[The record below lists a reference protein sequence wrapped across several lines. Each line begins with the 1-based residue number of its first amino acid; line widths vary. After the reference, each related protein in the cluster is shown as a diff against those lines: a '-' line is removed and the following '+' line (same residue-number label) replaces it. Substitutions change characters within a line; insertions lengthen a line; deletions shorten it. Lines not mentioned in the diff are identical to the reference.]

1 MSTDQPTAPEGDEP
15 HEPTQEEMVAAEMLR
30 RLIVTPVRDVVM
42 QTMATFTD
50 MAAIRLGLGPRGD
63 TDLNLEQAGLA
74 IEALR
79 ALVGVADTA
88 IGAAAARPFKEP
100 LAQLQMAYTD
110 AVENPRPAAG
120 ANGAAEG
127 ESPAAEGGIWTP
139 GSDAQGGGGIWTPGD
154 KP

>member
-15 HEPTQEEMVAAEMLR
+15 HEPTQEELVAAEMLR

-63 TDLNLEQAGLA
+63 TDFNIEQAGLA

-110 AVENPRPAAG
+110 AVENPRPTAGADGAAG
-120 ANGAAEG
+120 GQPQAG
-127 ESPAAEGGIWTP
+127 EGGIWTP
-139 GSDAQGGGGIWTPGD
+139 GGGAKAGGGIWPPGD